1 LTTSNDNEKTNNWLI
16 YADRQVILDVSFS
29 EPVTYEEAKK
39 LFNKKAYEDIM
50 DEEVESE
57 EFVDADPL

>member
-1 LTTSNDNEKTNNWLI
+1 MTTSNDNEKTNNWLI